1 MCRRLPW
8 HLAVGRAGWVITA
21 IFALADWAALRA
33 FFRDSL
39 RAGVSIAMM
48 TSLGVAIGTAFLV
61 GNRRRIA
68 RVVAFSLAFGM
79 ATGALPVALGIAAR
93 AAGLEEMGGS
103 RIGRVAAIWIS
114 LLASTLA
121 SGAAFGAMLAT
132 IARLSL
138 NLSQP
143 FAALGEPGF
152 KHFVRLRV
160 REPDDGPASVEAFVI
175 GVVDPV
181 GGSPPVLVDRFVWSP
196 HDDESSPGVRR
207 DLSPR

>member
-1 MCRRLPW
+1 ML
-8 HLAVGRAGWVITA
+8 
-21 IFALADWAALRA
+21 
-33 FFRDSL
+33 
-39 RAGVSIAMM
+39 
-48 TSLGVAIGTAFLV
+48 TSLVVAVGTAFLI
-61 GNRRRIA
+61 GNRRRMAGVIA
-68 RVVAFSLAFGM
+68 LSVAFGL
-79 ATGALPVALGIAAR
+79 ATGALPVALGVAAR
-93 AAGLEEMGGS
+93 AAGLEELGGT
-103 RIGRVAAIWIS
+103 RVGRVAVIWIS

-152 KHFVRLRV
+152 KHFVRMRI
-160 REPDDGPASVEAFVI
+160 RDRCEPDDGHATVEAFVI

-196 HDDESSPGVRR
+196 KDGVRPAR
-207 DLSPR
+207 P